1 MIAMAAA
8 REGVTASSSTPDA
21 MQKVFDEGRLAEREI
36 IDRFCRETRFD
47 FSESVATHYLELGTV
62 GVAGHIDGL
71 VWFSGLQ
78 ERVIEVKF
86 LGEQLYREWE
96 ATQLD
101 PFIDSKRVVWPEGKL
116 WDKYAWQ
123 SACYHHAT
131 GKPVVFVVG
140 QKVRGDDGSV
150 TVGDVTWKWLDQP
163 LRSRVEMLLRA
174 REIDGTVAGACT
186 LADYP
191 CSYYFLHEKP
201 DDETRDVV
209 NIEDYVLET
218 LVELYNG
225 LCENAAA
232 ADKAKK
238 TARKELDALLE
249 KMDLRAANKV
259 ARVGAWQVEWI
270 EQVTVAYE
278 VKAGVRSWPKV
289 SRNPVAMPDDPFE
302 GLPGASGT

>member
-1 MIAMAAA
+1 MAAA
-8 REGVTASSSTPDA
+8 REGVTASDSVPDA
-21 MQKVFDEGRLAEREI
+21 MQKVFDEGKAGEREI

-47 FSESVATHYLELGTV
+47 FSESVATHYLELGNV

-123 SACYHHAT
+123 SACYAHAT

-174 REIDGTVAGACT
+174 REIDQTVAGSCQI
-186 LADYP
+186 ADYP
-191 CSYYFLHEKP
+191 CSYYFLHEKVEE
-201 DDETRDVV
+201 DARDVV
-209 NIEDYVLET
+209 TIDSVELANAIEAYEIAQAEAKACKRNADEAKKT
-218 LVELYNG
+218 LVELV
-225 LCENAAA
+225 
-232 ADKAKK
+232 
-238 TARKELDALLE
+238 E
-249 KMDLRAANKV
+249 KHDLNTKG
-259 ARVGAWQVEWI
+259 RVGRCGEWQVEWI
-270 EQVTVAYE
+270 EQATVAYE

-302 GLPGASGT
+302 GLPAPNGT